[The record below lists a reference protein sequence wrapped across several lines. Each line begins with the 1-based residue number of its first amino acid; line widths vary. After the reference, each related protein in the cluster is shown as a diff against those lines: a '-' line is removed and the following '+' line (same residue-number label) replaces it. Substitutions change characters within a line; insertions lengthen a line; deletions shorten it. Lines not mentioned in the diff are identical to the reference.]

1 MVDCW
6 MLTSLLSSPRY
17 VCRLYPSSQTS
28 TSYTLTCPHHRRVVC
43 VSVSVHSL
51 RNLNKIEPYPI
62 LSSTTAPNHR
72 SEASPSLQ
80 SVGAGYQNKHWGCQL
95 IFEML
100 SVHLYEQGLRAVRGD
115 TLHLY
120 MHTGHNINI
129 FDSVFF
135 FPQRFQFLS
144 FNSSVV
150 SSSVAS
156 EFVGWHAMSQ
166 IAQDH
171 YFIGTRVFRICT
183 STVKIAQADT
193 LIGTRESVSFQEWT
207 CSENGFQIRW
217 PHQ

>member
-100 SVHLYEQGLRAVRGD
+100 ICTSYACCPRRHITVCT
-115 TLHLY
+115 TL
-120 MHTGHNINI
+120 I

-135 FPQRFQFLS
+135 FHS
-144 FNSSVV
+144 V
-150 SSSVAS
+150 SS
-156 EFVGWHAMSQ
+156 
-166 IAQDH
+166 
-171 YFIGTRVFRICT
+171 YFPSTVQSCPVRSPVNSLGGTRCRK
-183 STVKIAQADT
+183 SRKITT
-193 LIGTRESVSFQEWT
+193 LSAH
-207 CSENGFQIRW
+207 GFFEFA
-217 PHQ
+217 PLP